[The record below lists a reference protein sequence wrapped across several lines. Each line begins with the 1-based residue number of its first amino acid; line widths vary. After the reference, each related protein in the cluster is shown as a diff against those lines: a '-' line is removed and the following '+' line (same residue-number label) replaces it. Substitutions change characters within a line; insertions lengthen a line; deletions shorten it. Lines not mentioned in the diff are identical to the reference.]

1 MKILIHTLFYQ
12 NYNYGGILQAYALYS
27 YLTSQGNEC
36 IELNYVRSIKKSEW
50 IVRRIKNILEMISAP
65 QKFINKLKIIKKE
78 KLLWDEYIKKFPDD
92 PMKKNFDLFIKENFN
107 QTRLY
112 NSQNIN
118 TISEQ
123 FDCCITGGDQMW
135 NPMWYDKNFYLKFSN
150 KKNIAYSCSVGK
162 DILTNGDERKI
173 LEGIKNIDHISVR
186 EKNIFKWFEQQNV
199 RAELVCDPVFLL
211 SKKEWENF
219 ATNDLNINSNYL
231 FAYLL
236 GDNEEERIQARKLA
250 DRLCIDLVLIPHVKR
265 RYNKYDENIADY
277 APIGINPKEFIG
289 LIKNADYIVTDSF
302 HGTAFSIIFE
312 KKFVSISRFKKN
324 DVNSLSNR
332 IMSVLELFNLKDRYV
347 DTDEVGK
354 LSAES
359 FENFKRINS
368 QLIKDFSDSGK
379 KYLNSSL
386 M

>member
-1 MKILIHTLFYQ
+1 
-12 NYNYGGILQAYALYS
+12 
-27 YLTSQGNEC
+27 
-36 IELNYVRSIKKSEW
+36 
-50 IVRRIKNILEMISAP
+50 
-65 QKFINKLKIIKKE
+65 
-78 KLLWDEYIKKFPDD
+78 
-92 PMKKNFDLFIKENFN
+92 MKKNFDLFIKENFN

-162 DILTNGDERKI
+162 DILTNDDERKI

-186 EKNIFKWFEQQNV
+186 EKNILKWCEQQNV
-199 RAELVCDPVFLL
+199 KAELVCDPVFLL
-211 SKKEWENF
+211 SKEEWENF
-219 ATNDLNINSNYL
+219 AINDLNINNNYL

-236 GDNEEERIQARKLA
+236 GDDEKERIQARKLA

-332 IMSVLELFNLKDRYV
+332 IMSVLELFDLKDRYV

>member
-36 IELNYVRSIKKSEW
+36 IELNYVRGIKKSEW

-65 QKFINKLKIIKKE
+65 KKFINKLKIIKKE

-162 DILTNGDERKI
+162 DILTNDDERKI

-186 EKNIFKWFEQQNV
+186 EKNILKWCEQQNV
-199 RAELVCDPVFLL
+199 KAELVCDPVFLL
-211 SKKEWENF
+211 SKEEWENF
-219 ATNDLNINSNYL
+219 AINDLNINNNYL

-236 GDNEEERIQARKLA
+236 GDDEKERIQARKLA

-332 IMSVLELFNLKDRYV
+332 IMSVLELFDLKDRYV